1 MHVVSWLPLWATG
14 IQSSTPLTSVLLR
27 GEEASVLTHQL
38 LPLTDGK

>member
-27 GEEASVLTHQL
+27 GEEASVLMHQL